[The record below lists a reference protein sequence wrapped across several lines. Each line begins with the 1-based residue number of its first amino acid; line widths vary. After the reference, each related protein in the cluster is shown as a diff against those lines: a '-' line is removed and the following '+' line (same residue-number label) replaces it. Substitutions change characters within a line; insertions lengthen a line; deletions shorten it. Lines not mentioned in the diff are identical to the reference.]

1 MQQKIPQG
9 DKGNA
14 DQLTVLECIVGFST
28 GALSMGQTENIA
40 RSFALRLPQSSLAR
54 AKVLAEAEGISLN
67 HFINLAIVEK
77 ITRLKELDKSFSA
90 GTEAS

>member
-1 MQQKIPQG
+1 
-9 DKGNA
+9 
-14 DQLTVLECIVGFST
+14 
-28 GALSMGQTENIA
+28 MGQTENIA

-54 AKVLAEAEGISLN
+54 AKVLAETEGISLN

-77 ITRLKELDKSFSA
+77 ITRLKELDKTLST